1 MSKYTSSVNFNI
13 GLDDNKIP
21 ESIHWSAK
29 DGGIEQ
35 EETKA
40 MLVSVW
46 DDKSKTA
53 LRLDLWTKDMTVDD
67 MKKFFH
73 QTLML
78 MADTLQRS
86 TDQELAPQKLR
97 NFADQLGVE
106 MGILDPR

>member
-1 MSKYTSSVNFNI
+1 MATYKSSVNFEI
-13 GLDDNKIP
+13 TLDDNKIP
-21 ESIHWSAK
+21 ESIQWSAR
-29 DGGIEQ
+29 DGGIDN

-46 DDKSKTA
+46 DDQSKTA

-67 MKKFFH
+67 MKKFIH

-97 NFADQLGVE
+97 NFADDLGVE

>member
-1 MSKYTSSVNFNI
+1 MATYKSSVNFEI
-13 GLDDNKIP
+13 TLDDNKIP
-21 ESIHWSAK
+21 ESIQWSAR
-29 DGGIEQ
+29 DGGIDN

-46 DDKSKTA
+46 DDNSKTA

-67 MKKFFH
+67 MKKFIH

-97 NFADQLGVE
+97 NFADDLGVE